1 MAARAR
7 ILRAVL
13 ARRDILAEGSRKE
26 TPMTIRLI
34 ALCLC
39 LLPSAT
45 LAQQSTYP
53 GSCDHAKACPEGQT
67 MDSTSKT
74 CVDVSA

>member
-1 MAARAR
+1 
-7 ILRAVL
+7 
-13 ARRDILAEGSRKE
+13 
-26 TPMTIRLI
+26 MTIRLI

-39 LLPSAT
+39 LLPTAT